1 MEKML
6 ANKPTWA
13 ERLADRRTLYVA
25 LAFWF
30 GLSALLAFQHV
41 QENTINNYLIFR
53 NVFWHTLQ
61 GQNLYSD
68 YASQHGDQNHYG
80 PFFSLVIAPF
90 AVLPDWAG
98 VLLWV
103 TANAAFLLF
112 AVWRMPLRPA
122 AKTALLLLCANELMI
137 NSGQL
142 QANALTCACILLGFS
157 YTQRGREHWA
167 LFFILFG
174 AFIKI
179 YAIVGGLF
187 LLFSRHKARFIGW
200 GLLWSAVFFVAP
212 MLITEPGFI
221 LQSYG
226 DWYASLQA
234 KSVQNTDPTLGLL
247 SLDQNI
253 SVMGMIS
260 RIFNPAMN
268 TTPVWLTGIV
278 LFLSQLRRWRD
289 FGDIRLRFYLLAS
302 VLLFTV
308 LFSNGSEACTYI
320 IAVMGMCLWYL
331 VQEKTRRLHIFFFT
345 LLVLTTFLYSDL
357 LGGYWLRQTLVKPY
371 SLKALCP
378 LILWLRILVQ
388 VHRRQYSRL
397 APWAVRVPEEDQL
410 IRNSPYPLRRIA

>member
-25 LAFWF
+25 LALWF

-61 GQNLYSD
+61 GQNLYAD

-112 AVWRMPLRPA
+112 AVWRMPLRPV

-157 YTQRGREHWA
+157 YTQRGKEHWA

-174 AFIKI
+174 AYIKI

-187 LLFSRHKARFIGW
+187 LLFSRHKTRFIGW

-247 SLDQNI
+247 SLDQ
-253 SVMGMIS
+253 
-260 RIFNPAMN
+260 
-268 TTPVWLTGIV
+268 
-278 LFLSQLRRWRD
+278 
-289 FGDIRLRFYLLAS
+289 
-302 VLLFTV
+302 
-308 LFSNGSEACTYI
+308 
-320 IAVMGMCLWYL
+320 
-331 VQEKTRRLHIFFFT
+331 
-345 LLVLTTFLYSDL
+345 
-357 LGGYWLRQTLVKPY
+357 
-371 SLKALCP
+371 
-378 LILWLRILVQ
+378 
-388 VHRRQYSRL
+388 
-397 APWAVRVPEEDQL
+397 
-410 IRNSPYPLRRIA
+410 